1 MMMQKEDKHESLWII
16 IQKYTEILIIF
27 LFSCN
32 LSLFVIISLVSNSSY
47 EPNWK
52 IYLFWGREFSGSQ
65 IKWWIQNFQ
74 SFKVNLC
81 TKWNETFLFELRK
94 VLRHYWYKI
103 LKIFFFVKYYFIMFV
118 VLHKTKTNTEF
129 FMSCFG
135 KKKAKWRRDF
145 SFFCNKT
152 RSPFQ
157 PFRCS
162 FPVYLTKIFNKTFS
176 SNLYSNTH
184 GR

>member
-16 IQKYTEILIIF
+16 IQKYTEIPIIF

-81 TKWNETFLFELRK
+81 TKWNETFLFVLRK

-103 LKIFFFVKYYFIMFV
+103 LKIFFLLCLLFYTKQKPTPIFLCRALGRKKQNEGEIFLSFVIKPD
-118 VLHKTKTNTEF
+118 HH
-129 FMSCFG
+129 
-135 KKKAKWRRDF
+135 
-145 SFFCNKT
+145 
-152 RSPFQ
+152 
-157 PFRCS
+157 
-162 FPVYLTKIFNKTFS
+162 
-176 SNLYSNTH
+176 SNLLDALFLFI
-184 GR
+184 

>member
-16 IQKYTEILIIF
+16 IQKYTKILIIF

-103 LKIFFFVKYYFIMFV
+103 SKIFVFVKYYFIMFV
-118 VLHKTKTNTEF
+118 VLHKTKTNTDF
-129 FMSCFG
+129 FYVVLWEEKSKM
-135 KKKAKWRRDF
+135 KER
-145 SFFCNKT
+145 FF
-152 RSPFQ
+152 F
-157 PFRCS
+157 
-162 FPVYLTKIFNKTFS
+162 L
-176 SNLYSNTH
+176 L
-184 GR
+184 